1 MQEFADKFALS
12 TLTVA
17 RYDHWVV
24 SVRPVQTTLGA
35 LVLSLGRPCAA
46 LGELTPD
53 EGAELAV
60 ICRDIES
67 VLTEFVEYERINYLC
82 LMMVDHQVH
91 FHVLPRYSST
101 RSFQGVDFPDAGWPG
116 PPTGLGSGPDDPALV
131 RSISDQ
137 LREVFA
143 ARRGSR

>member
-1 MQEFADKFALS
+1 IAGDHRVSEDDHAHRRRSPGNCGGVSTGGRAASTALGRGAARDAVLRGQMQEFADKFALS

-60 ICRDIES
+60 I
-67 VLTEFVEYERINYLC
+67 
-82 LMMVDHQVH
+82 
-91 FHVLPRYSST
+91 
-101 RSFQGVDFPDAGWPG
+101 
-116 PPTGLGSGPDDPALV
+116 
-131 RSISDQ
+131 
-137 LREVFA
+137 
-143 ARRGSR
+143 